1 MIEHCNMIAHFLA
14 LKQNAKVSVLQL
26 PRTLIRIPIRIP
38 ILVRMVLHLQN
49 VLQRLLQALV
59 QESAA
64 HLLPLHRS
72 DLDSLLL
79 PLRTLLGNEYL
90 SPVHY
95 LYLEMTHLTM

>member
-1 MIEHCNMIAHFLA
+1 MIAHFLA
-14 LKQNAKVSVLQL
+14 LKQNAKVSALQL
-26 PRTLIRIPIRIP
+26 PRTLIRVP
-38 ILVRMVLHLQN
+38 ILARMVLHLQN